1 MITLTSLK
9 RSQVIR
15 KAKLHIVQ
23 QTHRNSAE
31 HSYVNDRSLKS
42 MFAKSKK
49 YNRNDLKRKK
59 IVVIFSMIVGCTIV
73 TENTYAYAHNVKV
86 FAKRINTSAHF
97 SKQIDDF

>member
-23 QTHRNSAE
+23 QTHRNTAE
-31 HSYVNDRSLKS
+31 YSYVNDRSLKS

-49 YNRNDLKRKK
+49 YNRNDLERKK
-59 IVVIFSMIVGCTIV
+59 LSSYFQRSW
-73 TENTYAYAHNVKV
+73 AA
-86 FAKRINTSAHF
+86 R
-97 SKQIDDF
+97 